1 MTRTKTMAL
10 SLGWNFIGKIGDAAG
25 LFAVNIVVARSLG
38 VHEYG
43 VYAFLMSTAQ
53 LVLTLGSAGLD
64 TALTR
69 HIPLL
74 DPGSRHSAI
83 RYLLRRLLILRTAIV
98 LMVFV
103 ATSIALGLPSAIPA
117 SPFLG
122 CLFLGGFVLF
132 RSVAQMLGWAMIAQL
147 ETRVPTI
154 IVVVVRAVEILGVLV
169 LASLD
174 LQILLVL
181 GYLTATGLLQ
191 VCLLARLC
199 KPSLRGA
206 ETRVPLRPV
215 VTFGGIYFVNVLV
228 DYFLG
233 RYGDV
238 LFLTKLL
245 PESASAG
252 LYDAG
257 AGIVQAAALAATA
270 GFGGVTFALFSG
282 FSPQG
287 GGSIERMRDFYL
299 VLVRVLSTVT
309 IPIFVLL
316 LIDPAPLVQ
325 LLFSERFV
333 QAAPVVQVLAGF
345 RIAARLFGGGENAE
359 FLLTL
364 GKVVAVVSFGIGS
377 AVVNIAGDVL
387 LIPHYGAM
395 GAVAATG
402 AANLL
407 VTIGTYVKVRQIS
420 GARFQMSSFLRLL
433 TGSGIAAYLVF
444 TAHSGLAHFPPLA
457 HLALYFILLAI
468 VFLAV
473 KPLLAIDL
481 ELLERIRPGISRLL
495 RLYVRAVP

>member
-199 KPSLRGA
+199 KPSLRG
-206 ETRVPLRPV
+206 RRQ
-215 VTFGGIYFVNVLV
+215 G
-228 DYFLG
+228 FLSG
-233 RYGDV
+233 RW
-238 LFLTKLL
+238 
-245 PESASAG
+245 
-252 LYDAG
+252 
-257 AGIVQAAALAATA
+257 
-270 GFGGVTFALFSG
+270 
-282 FSPQG
+282 
-287 GGSIERMRDFYL
+287 
-299 VLVRVLSTVT
+299 
-309 IPIFVLL
+309 
-316 LIDPAPLVQ
+316 
-325 LLFSERFV
+325 
-333 QAAPVVQVLAGF
+333 
-345 RIAARLFGGGENAE
+345 
-359 FLLTL
+359 
-364 GKVVAVVSFGIGS
+364 
-377 AVVNIAGDVL
+377 
-387 LIPHYGAM
+387 
-395 GAVAATG
+395 
-402 AANLL
+402 
-407 VTIGTYVKVRQIS
+407 
-420 GARFQMSSFLRLL
+420 
-433 TGSGIAAYLVF
+433 
-444 TAHSGLAHFPPLA
+444 
-457 HLALYFILLAI
+457 
-468 VFLAV
+468 
-473 KPLLAIDL
+473 
-481 ELLERIRPGISRLL
+481 
-495 RLYVRAVP
+495 